1 MINFDEM
8 IDNHLKRESRAKTIG
23 RYYPSEVGTCMR
35 KVWFSYKKP
44 KDTDPATLKIFHAGN
59 ILHDFVTD
67 VLKSEKN
74 NDIELVGTEVPFK
87 VEIEDFLISGRIDNM
102 ILIKDKNEKVVVEVK
117 STKDVGRVKEPH
129 QSYVTQLQLYLHS
142 LEIKKGVL
150 LYVQKD
156 NLKSKSFNVEYSEVE
171 AKRILARFKKLHH
184 HLKNDIVPDAEAKKY
199 PELSW
204 LCRYCDYREECRE
217 HGDVE

>member
-8 IDNHLKRESRAKTIG
+8 IDKHLKRESKAKTIG
-23 RYYPSEVGTCMR
+23 RYYPSEVGTCIR

-74 NDIELVGTEVPFK
+74 TDIELIGTEVPFK
-87 VEIEDFLISGRIDNM
+87 VEVEDFLISGRIDNM
-102 ILIKDKNEKVVVEVK
+102 ILIKDRNEKVVVEVK
-117 STKDVGRVKEPH
+117 STKNLDYLKEPN

-142 LEIKKGVL
+142 LGLKKGVL

-156 NLKSKSFNVEYSEVE
+156 NLKSKSFNVEYDETE
-171 AKRILARFKKLHH
+171 ANRILARFKKLHH
-184 HLKNDIVPDAEAKKY
+184 HLKNDIMPDAEAKIY
-199 PELSW
+199 EELKW
-204 LCRYCDYREECRE
+204 LCNYCDYSEECRE
-217 HGDVE
+217 CGGD

>member
-8 IDNHLKRESRAKTIG
+8 IDNYLYREKKEKVLG
-23 RYYPSEVGTCMR
+23 KYYPSEVGTCLR

-44 KDTDPATLKIFHAGN
+44 KETDPGTLKIFHAGN

-74 NDIELVGTEVPFK
+74 NHVELLETELPFK
-87 VEIEDFLISGRIDNM
+87 IEIEDFLISGRIDNM
-102 ILIKDKNEKVVVEVK
+102 ILVRDKNEKIVVEVK
-117 STKDVGRVKEPH
+117 STKNVDFVKEPH
-129 QSYVTQLQLYLHS
+129 QSYVTQLQLYLYS
-142 LEIKKGVL
+142 LGLKKGVL

-156 NLKSKSFNVEYSEVE
+156 NLKSKSFNVEYDEVE

-184 HLKNDIVPDAEAKKY
+184 HLKNDILPDAEAKNY
-199 PELSW
+199 EELRW
-204 LCRYCDYREECRE
+204 LCNYCDYSEECN
-217 HGDVE
+217 GC